1 MMGTINCVYET
12 PCGWCSKWDKKCDKK
27 TPERGQR
34 AKCNP
39 IDDAAANKT
48 CQSESDH
55 EWECIG
61 MSTGGTDYMCGK
73 CYARKTVPYADQQY
87 LSITAQN

>member
-27 TPERGQR
+27 TPERRQR

-55 EWECIG
+55 EWERIG
-61 MSTGGTDYMCGK
+61 MSTVGTDYMCGK
-73 CYARKTVPYADQQY
+73 CYARKTVPYAVQQY
-87 LSITAQN
+87 LSTTAQN

>member
-34 AKCNP
+34 ANCNP

-55 EWECIG
+55 EWEYIG

-73 CYARKTVPYADQQY
+73 CYARKTVPYVGTKY
-87 LSITAQN
+87 ITITAQN